1 MYYNKIQEYKKP
13 LLKLRRSNKVFS
25 ISLFVMLIICVLIS
39 IVAGWRAFVAS
50 SVLLIPLLIF
60 CLYDLKKYNLI
71 LYQLSS
77 IWENQTINKV
87 YEIKLSHPKIQF
99 LTRPLGRYSS
109 YYFGVI
115 LIDEQK
121 NKYYYFFD
129 EEVSSLEKYDLYN
142 LKQKFCRELSIQCY
156 ENTTIIKTIE
166 KNPRFIRIRY
176 GQFTDL

>member
-13 LLKLRRSNKVFS
+13 LLKLRRTCIVFS
-25 ISLFVMLIICVLIS
+25 IVFFVIWIIFVLFS
-39 IVAGWRAFVAS
+39 IVAGWRAFVVS
-50 SVLLIPLLIF
+50 SIWLIPLLIY
-60 CLYDLKKYNLI
+60 LYGAKKYNLI

-77 IWENQTINKV
+77 IWKNQTINKV

-99 LTRPLGRYSS
+99 MTRPLGKYSS

-129 EEVSSLEKYDLYN
+129 EEVSLLEKYDLYN

-156 ENTTIIKTIE
+156 ENTTIIKTID